1 MRMRALSA
9 PLLFTLLF
17 TLTWSAAAC
26 GSSPTAPPPPPPVD
40 EEPPPPPPPPD
51 PVPTFAI
58 TKILAFGDSLTEGES
73 KGQLFQGLTDHSL
86 PGIATSYPFKLQA
99 LLASVYTDQTFKV
112 FNGGVGGERADRSAT
127 RERLMQEMRD
137 YKPQV
142 VLIMHGAN
150 DLIGAIIDDTD
161 IGPAVN
167 GVEELVELARAQKLP
182 VFLGSLPPEKDTS
195 KAKGFALVDEFNE
208 ALVDVAKEEGATF
221 VDIHKV
227 VNRNT
232 MLMPDGLHPN
242 ETGNQKIAEAFYAA
256 LKAKYH
262 REPATSR

>member
-1 MRMRALSA
+1 MRMRAISA
-9 PLLFTLLF
+9 TLLF
-17 TLTWSAAAC
+17 ALTLSAAAC
-26 GSSPTAPPPPPPVD
+26 GSSPTAPPPPPPPVD

-73 KGQLFQGLTDHSL
+73 KGQLFRGLTDHSL

-99 LLASVYTDQTFKV
+99 LLASIYTDQTFKV

-127 RERLMQEMRD
+127 RDRLMQEIRD
-137 YKPQV
+137 YKPQA

-167 GVEELVELARAQKLP
+167 GVEELVELARGNGLP
-182 VFLGSLPPEKDTS
+182 VFLASLPPEKDTS
-195 KAKGFALVDEFNE
+195 KAKGFALVDDFNE
-208 ALVDVAKEEGATF
+208 VLVDVAREEGATF
-221 VDIHKV
+221 VDIHAV
-227 VNRNT
+227 INRNT
-232 MLMPDGLHPN
+232 MLMPDGLHVTPD
-242 ETGNQKIAEAFYAA
+242 GNQKIAETFYAA

-262 REPATSR
+262 KAPTAMR